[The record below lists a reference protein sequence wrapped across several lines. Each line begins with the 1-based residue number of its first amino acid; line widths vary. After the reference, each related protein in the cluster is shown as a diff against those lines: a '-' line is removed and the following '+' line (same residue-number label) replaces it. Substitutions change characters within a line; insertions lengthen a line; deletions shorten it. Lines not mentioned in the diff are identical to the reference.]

1 MAEDP
6 DTAAVLVALRRAR
19 ERRGW
24 TPAELG
30 ARLAGVTAHMV
41 EEWEGGTREL
51 RYVQYLQLCAALGVD
66 PAELVAEAVR
76 RRP

>member
-6 DTAAVLVALRRAR
+6 DTVAVLVALRRTR

-30 ARLAGVTAHMV
+30 TRIEGATARMV
-41 EEWEGGTREL
+41 EEWEGGRREL
-51 RYVQYLQLCAALGVD
+51 RYVQYLQLCTALGVD

-76 RRP
+76 ERP

>member
-6 DTAAVLVALRRAR
+6 DTAAVLVLLRRAR

-24 TPAELG
+24 TAADLG
-30 ARLAGVTAHMV
+30 TRMEGVTARMV

-51 RYVQYLQLCAALGVD
+51 RYVQYLQLCTALGVD

-76 RRP
+76 GRP

>member
-6 DTAAVLVALRRAR
+6 DTAAVLAALRRAR

-30 ARLAGVTAHMV
+30 TRMDGVTARMV
-41 EEWEGGTREL
+41 EEWEDGTREL
-51 RYVQYLQLCAALGVD
+51 RYLQYMQICAALGID

-76 RRP
+76 KRR